1 MKRLLPVLVAV
12 TLGFS
17 VAASLGA
24 EGKTGVQIEIG
35 TDLGAGFYNDTVA
48 GFGGTVGAAVEL
60 PEGIE
65 AIALRAGGEFFFQ
78 TSSSTQHSQQ
88 DYYGMVRGEVQWFA
102 FRSVEALAA
111 ASVRLSVG
119 LGGGWTS
126 DTANGATAGMA
137 GFLCWPKLAVVYPV
151 GPVELSLGGGY
162 ELIAGAATVKQVATV
177 SLGCRYALK
186 VGGGK

>member
-1 MKRLLPVLVAV
+1 MVAV
-12 TLGFS
+12 ALG
-17 VAASLGA
+17 VCAATGLGA
-24 EGKTGVQIEIG
+24 EGKPGVEIALG
-35 TDLGAGFYNDTVA
+35 TDLGVGFYSDAVVGLGATI
-48 GFGGTVGAAVEL
+48 GAAAEL

-65 AIALRAGGEFFFQ
+65 AIALRAGGELFFQ

-88 DYYGMVRGEVQWFA
+88 DYYGMVTGEVRWFA
-102 FRSVEALAA
+102 FRSIEALAA
-111 ASVRLSVG
+111 GSVRLSIG

-126 DTANGATAGMA
+126 DTASGTTAGMA

-162 ELIAGAATVKQVATV
+162 ELIAGTATVKQVATV